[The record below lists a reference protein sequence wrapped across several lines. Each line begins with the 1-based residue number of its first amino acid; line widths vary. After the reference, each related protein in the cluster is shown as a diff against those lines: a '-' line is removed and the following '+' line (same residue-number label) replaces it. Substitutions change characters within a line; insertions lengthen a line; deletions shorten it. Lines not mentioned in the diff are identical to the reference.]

1 MFPQAIAEQ
10 IYLQVSRLK
19 RTNDFGWRLQWR
31 MMSRGWRPANQN
43 EAGAALYDTEHRG
56 DRFRQLQTQPLSC
69 HLYLVKLVLRS
80 RQRQVWLCY
89 HYSAS
94 CGNERS
100 AARYLRSKS
109 PHLAHGRSCSRL

>member
-1 MFPQAIAEQ
+1 
-10 IYLQVSRLK
+10 
-19 RTNDFGWRLQWR
+19 
-31 MMSRGWRPANQN
+31 
-43 EAGAALYDTEHRG
+43 
-56 DRFRQLQTQPLSC
+56 
-69 HLYLVKLVLRS
+69 LVNLVLRS